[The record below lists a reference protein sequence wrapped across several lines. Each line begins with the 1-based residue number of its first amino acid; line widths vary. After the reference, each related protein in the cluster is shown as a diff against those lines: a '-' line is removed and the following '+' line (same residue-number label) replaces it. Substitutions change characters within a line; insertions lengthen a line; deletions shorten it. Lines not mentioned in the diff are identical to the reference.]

1 MLVNGSWSIV
11 YFRDRN
17 RIAILRMPTNSI
29 TSPHSLPKEKVL
41 ALLGTSIAGLSE
53 SDVKKRIEEY
63 GLNRLTPKKKISA
76 LSIFLSQFKNALTII
91 LLVAVVLVLF
101 VYFFG
106 EREQSDLIEAGLILA
121 IVLMITFLGFIQ
133 EYKAEKALESLKKLL
148 AFKAKVRRDNEEKEI
163 DVTEIVPGD
172 IIFLEE
178 GLKVPADI
186 RVLQSSSLYL
196 NEASLTGESTTV
208 EKSDEILNE
217 KLQIADQTNMV
228 FAGTAVTSGRGLGVV
243 VKTGDATEIGAI
255 AQLVAGERTDQ
266 TPIQKRLDAI
276 GKAIGYIVLGI
287 CIVVFFF
294 IAFFANEYSSQPLL
308 QKVLHSFIAAV
319 ALAVAAIPEG
329 LPAVV
334 TISLA
339 VGTQRMVKK
348 NALVRKLNAVETLG
362 SVDVIC
368 SDKTGTLTKNEMTV
382 RELYAAKKL
391 YTLTGTGYEKQGM
404 LLLDNKKVDPSPLR
418 SLFEAGYVCN
428 NATDQ
433 KNSFLGDPTEIA
445 LLVSAKKAGFD
456 EKFERVFEIPFSSE
470 RKMMS
475 VVVKVGKNYMLY
487 TKGAPEVILERTTE
501 GKEERQQIQKI
512 VDDMNSRALRTLAF
526 ACRPL
531 SIKDFEKLKEKPGI
545 FEKELEFL
553 GVQGMIDPARVEVK
567 PLIEQCK
574 RSGIRT
580 LMITGDHEATA
591 KAIAREIGIEGES
604 ITGQALEA
612 MSEKEFTKAVE
623 RISVYARIN
632 PASKMKIVT
641 ALKKNGHIV
650 AMTGDG
656 VNDAPALKKADVG
669 IAMGITGTD
678 VAKEASEIVLLDD
691 KFSTIVAAI
700 EEGRGIFQNIRKF
713 VQYLLSCNIGEVIL
727 IFAGIILF
735 KDLLLTATMLLWIN
749 VVTDGLPAVALGM
762 DKAEKDIMNFSPK
775 KFHTAII
782 TRKMWV
788 EMVIFGCMLTVA
800 LIGLYVFNIN
810 RESEIE
816 AKGATFIAIAFFEL
830 VYLFIIRSSYNTP
843 FLSNK
848 WLFMAIIL
856 TIILQVM
863 IVYVPFLARLFEVH
877 RIDSIDW
884 LYIFVVSILLWIPF
898 KLFKKQ
904 IEI

>member
-1 MLVNGSWSIV
+1 MNKNIV
-11 YFRDRN
+11 TYAHSHSKEEVLN
-17 RIAILRMPTNSI
+17 ILL
-29 TSPHSLPKEKVL
+29 TSES
-41 ALLGTSIAGLSE
+41 GLSE
-53 SDVKKRIEEY
+53 SEVRKRLAEY

-76 LSIFLSQFKNALTII
+76 LSVFLNQFKNYLTII

-101 VYFFG
+101 VYYFG
-106 EREQSDLIEAGLILA
+106 ERDQSDLIEAGLILA

-133 EYKAEKALESLKKLL
+133 EFKAEKALESLKKLL
-148 AFKAKVRRDNEEKEI
+148 AFKAKVRRENEEKEI
-163 DVTEIVPGD
+163 DVSQLVPGD

-186 RVLQSSSLYL
+186 RLLQVSSLYI
-196 NEASLTGESTTV
+196 NESSLTGESTTV
-208 EKSDEILNE
+208 EKKEVILKKE
-217 KLQIADQTNMV
+217 TQIADQMNMV
-228 FAGTAVTSGRGLGVV
+228 FAGTVITSGRGLGVV
-243 VKTGDATEIGAI
+243 VKTGDSTEIGTI
-255 AQLVAGERTDQ
+255 ARLVADEVPEQ
-266 TPIQKRLDAI
+266 THVQKRLDAI
-276 GKAIGYIVLGI
+276 GKMIGYIVLGI

-294 IAFFANEYSSQPLL
+294 IAFFANEYNSLPFL

-339 VGTQRMVKK
+339 VGTQRMAKR

-382 RELYAAKKL
+382 RELYAGGKQ
-391 YTLTGTGYEKQGM
+391 YTLTGTGYETEGK
-404 LLLDNKKVDPSPLR
+404 LLHKDEEIDAEQLR
-418 SLFEAGYVCN
+418 ELFEAGFVCN
-428 NATDQ
+428 NAIDQ
-433 KNSFLGDPTEIA
+433 KDGYLGDPTEIA
-445 LLVSAKKAGFD
+445 LLVSAKKVGFA
-456 EKFERVFEIPFSSE
+456 KQLERIFEIPFSSE

-475 VVVKVGKNYMLY
+475 VVVHDGKNYMLY
-487 TKGAPEVILERTTE
+487 AKGAPEVVLEHTTIAKKE
-501 GKEERQQIQKI
+501 KEEIQKN
-512 VDDMNSRALRTLAF
+512 VDSMNSRALRTLAF
-526 ACRPL
+526 ASKKL
-531 SIKDFEKLKEKPGI
+531 SEKEFETMKEKPEAL
-545 FEKELEFL
+545 EKELEFI
-553 GVQGMIDPARVEVK
+553 GIQGMIDPARQEVK
-567 PLIEQCK
+567 PLIEECK

-591 KAIAREIGIEGES
+591 KAIAKEIGIEGDS
-604 ITGQALEA
+604 ITGQELDA
-612 MSEKEFTKAVE
+612 MKEEEFVKAVE

-632 PASKMKIVT
+632 PASKMKIIS

-727 IFAGIILF
+727 VFSGVVIF

-762 DKAEKDIMNFSPK
+762 DKADKNIMRFSPQ
-775 KFHTAII
+775 KFQSAII
-782 TRKMWV
+782 SKKMWI
-788 EMVIFGCMLTVA
+788 EMVIFGCLLTVA
-800 LIGLYVFNIN
+800 VIVLYLFNIT

-816 AKGATFIAIAFFEL
+816 ARGSAFIAIALFEL
-830 VYLFIIRSSYNTP
+830 VYLFIIRSSFNTP
-843 FLSNK
+843 FFSNK
-848 WLFMAIIL
+848 WLFTAIIV
-856 TIILQVM
+856 TIGMQIL
-863 IVYVPFLARLFEVH
+863 IVYVPFLAKLFEVKH
-877 RIDSIDW
+877 IDTIDW
-884 LYIFVVSILLWIPF
+884 AYIIGTSIFLWLIF
-898 KLFKKQ
+898 KIFKKQ
-904 IEI
+904 VEL